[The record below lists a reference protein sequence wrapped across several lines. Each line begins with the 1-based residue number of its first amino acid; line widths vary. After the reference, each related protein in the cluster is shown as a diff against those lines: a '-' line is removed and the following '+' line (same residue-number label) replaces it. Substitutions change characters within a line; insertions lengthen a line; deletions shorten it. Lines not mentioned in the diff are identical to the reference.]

1 MTEMIC
7 NTMAAIIVEQSL
19 DGNATV
25 LCAGIK
31 DVEMELQWEMRN
43 AMMGTKLIM
52 IVVLMIV
59 NLDVEMELSK
69 WEKVVMMEI
78 GITQMGVTLNAKQRK
93 DIIVNNQ
100 VRNAF
105 LFVGMG

>member
-1 MTEMIC
+1 MTEMMR
-7 NTMAAIIVEQSL
+7 NMMAAIIVEQSL

-31 DVEMELQWEMRN
+31 DVEMELQLEMRN

-78 GITQMGVTLNAKQRK
+78 GITQMGVTLSAKQRK

-105 LFVGMG
+105 LFVEMG

>member
-1 MTEMIC
+1 MTEMIR
-7 NTMAAIIVEQSL
+7 NMMAAIIVEQSL

-43 AMMGTKLIM
+43 AMMGTELIM
-52 IVVLMIV
+52 TVVLMIV

-78 GITQMGVTLNAKQRK
+78 GITQMGVTLSAKQK
-93 DIIVNNQ
+93 KGIIVNNQ

-105 LFVGMG
+105 LFVEMG